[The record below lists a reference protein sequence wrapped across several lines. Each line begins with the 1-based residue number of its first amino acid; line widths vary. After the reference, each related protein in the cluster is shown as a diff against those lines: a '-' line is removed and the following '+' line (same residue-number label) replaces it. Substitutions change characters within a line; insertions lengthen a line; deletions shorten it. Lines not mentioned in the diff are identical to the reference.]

1 MTIRTSGCA
10 RLVAAIIGVVATLPA
25 FATSTLVVSQ
35 FRVRGPTGGNDEFI
49 ELHNAGASAVSIGGY
64 KLRGSSNAGAIGDRA
79 TLPAGASIGPG
90 CYYLLTNS
98 AGYGGSVVGD
108 ATYSTGISDDGG
120 LALTKADN
128 TIIDAVGL
136 SAGSAFKEGTP
147 LTSLGS
153 TNADKGYERKPGG
166 AAGNGTDTDDNSADF
181 LLADP
186 THPRN
191 SASACVTGGGPTSPS
206 GSGSA
211 NPASVA
217 PGGSTLLTVTVTP
230 GTNPASTGLAVNAD
244 LSAIGGSS
252 TQTLVDAGGN
262 VFTFTANVG
271 AGISAGTKSL
281 PVTITDAQ
289 SRSGSTTIALT
300 VTAAPLTIMQ
310 IQGDGAASPR
320 VGETVTTAGNIVTA
334 VGPKGFFMQD
344 PVGGVPNTSSGLY
357 VYTASAPTV
366 HVGDAVTVTGKVA
379 EFSGSTELTGPVVSV
394 TSSGNALPA
403 AYVFD
408 DNPPSSDP
416 TAGPCQGSV
425 VPATD
430 GYQASNFACLDGMLV
445 TIREGVVTGPTYAS
459 GADAVRPGTPSGLY
473 ATIASQPRPFRGPGA
488 LFPGLGGTIPVW
500 GGEPEV
506 IQIYYPGLA
515 FNPAGYV
522 MNAGAR
528 FSATG
533 VIQGYQA
540 SGATFPIYEL
550 FPSSMS
556 LLDAGPAYPQPIRES
571 ATGTLT
577 IGTQNMLHFF
587 NATADSPGVDDCI
600 NTAAGSKDVCPT
612 ADQYSRRLR
621 KMSLQVRDVLKAPV
635 VLAVQEVENYATLG
649 DLADQIRADSGGAVD
664 YRRYTLPGND
674 VGGINIGLL
683 VRAGVTVQSVTQ
695 LYKDTQTTA
704 CSGTP
709 PCLLND
715 RPPVLLQAT
724 YNGYPFAVLAIY
736 NRSLINIGT
745 PGRDYIGRKRTEQ
758 AVQVASIVQAWQS
771 GGTIPGYAQQD
782 ASGLITPGP
791 LTLQGDAN
799 VPLVVLG
806 DFNAY
811 EFTDGYADVTGLIMG
826 TADPTQN
833 WYWDTLGT
841 YVPPSPTL
849 VDSGTRE
856 EAANRYSYTYSGIAQ
871 AIDHILLSR
880 VAARDFIGISHAHGN
895 ADVTGASG
903 IVLDDSTAA
912 GSSDHDG
919 QVLTLVIDRIF
930 ADGYE
935 QRP

>member
-1 MTIRTSGCA
+1 MVIRTCGRA
-10 RLVAAIIGVVATLPA
+10 RLVAAVIGLVATLPA

-35 FRVRGPTGGNDEFI
+35 FRVRGPAGGNDEFI
-49 ELHNAGASAVSIGGY
+49 ELHNAGPSAVAIGGY
-64 KLRGSSNAGAIGDRA
+64 KLRGSSNTGTIGDRA
-79 TLPAGASIGPG
+79 TIPAGASIGPG

-98 AGYGGSVVGD
+98 AGYSGNVIGE
-108 ATYSTGISDDGG
+108 ATYSTGIADEGG
-120 LALTKADN
+120 LALTRADN
-128 TIIDAVGL
+128 TVIDAVGL

-147 LTSLGS
+147 LTSLG
-153 TNADKGYERKPGG
+153 TANADKGYERKPGG
-166 AAGNGTDTDDNSADF
+166 AAGNGIDTDDNSADF

-191 SASACVTGGGPTSPS
+191 SASPCVSGGGPTSPS
-206 GSGSA
+206 ATGSA

-217 PGGSTLLTVTVTP
+217 PGASTLLTVTVTP
-230 GTNPASTGLAVNAD
+230 GTNPPSTGLAVRAD
-244 LSAIGGSS
+244 LSSIGGSS
-252 TQTLVDAGGN
+252 TQTLVDGGGN

-320 VGETVTTAGNIVTA
+320 VGETVTTTGNIVTA
-334 VGPKGFFMQD
+334 VGPKGFFMQH

-357 VYTASAPTV
+357 VYTVSAPSV
-366 HVGDAVTVTGKVA
+366 QVGDAVTVTGKVA
-379 EFSGSTELTGPVVSV
+379 EFSGSTELTSPVVSV

-430 GYQASNFACLDGMLV
+430 GYQARNFACLDGMLV

-459 GADAVRPGTPSGLY
+459 GADAVHAGTPSGFY
-473 ATIASQPRPFRGPGA
+473 STIASQPRPFRAPGA

-500 GGEPEV
+500 GGEPGL
-506 IQIYYPGLA
+506 IQVYYPGLA

-522 MNAGAR
+522 LNAGAR

-556 LLDAGPAYPQPIRES
+556 VIDAGPSYPQPVKDS
-571 ATGTLT
+571 AQGTLT

-587 NATADSPGVDDCI
+587 NATADSPGIDDCV
-600 NTAAGSKDVCPT
+600 TSAPGSKDVCPT
-612 ADQYSRRLR
+612 PDQYSRRLA
-621 KMSLQVRDVLKAPV
+621 KMSRQIREVLKAPI

-649 DLADQIRADSGGAVD
+649 DLANQVRADSGGSVD
-664 YRRYTLPGND
+664 YKRYTLPGND
-674 VGGINIGLL
+674 VGGITIGLL
-683 VRAGVTVQSVTQ
+683 VRAGVSVQSVTQ

-724 YNGYPFAVLAIY
+724 WNGYKFAVLAIY
-736 NRSLINIGT
+736 NRSLTNLGT

-758 AVQVASIVQAWQS
+758 AVQVAGIVQAWQS

-782 ASGLITPGP
+782 ESGLITPGP

-811 EFTDGYADVTGLIMG
+811 EFSDGYVDVTGMIMG
-826 TADPTQN
+826 TADPSQN

-841 YVPPSPTL
+841 YVPPTPAL
-849 VDSGTRE
+849 VDSGVHE
-856 EAANRYSYTYSGIAQ
+856 DAANRYSYTYSGIAQ
-871 AIDHILLSR
+871 AIDHILMSR

-895 ADVTGASG
+895 ADVSG
-903 IVLDDSTAA
+903 SSAALLDDTTAA
-912 GSSDHDG
+912 RSSDHDG

-930 ADGYE
+930 ANGYE
-935 QRP
+935 QQ